1 MCSNLNWQKQTSKW
15 SPAQSL
21 MATVCVL
28 SAKEVPLPS
37 TTALDRQDTAKQLL
51 ENSFCKNVHQDPR
64 PKTRGHS
71 KLLSLFTL
79 WVIHRFL
86 SHTWFFMRCAAIPQR
101 WWFVIATGATD
112 AETLKLQATRSKMA
126 SQTSLHQCV
135 CGKPCLLWCLGKD
148 EFDIER
154 FDIKR
159 SRMILRSLSEF
170 LPLSAGARYLYK
182 YMIYSTLFFEW

>member
-1 MCSNLNWQKQTSKW
+1 MPKRCHYQVQQPLTDR
-15 SPAQSL
+15 
-21 MATVCVL
+21 T
-28 SAKEVPLPS
+28 LPS
-37 TTALDRQDTAKQLL
+37 SFSKIV
-51 ENSFCKNVHQDPR
+51 FCKNVHQDRR

-101 WWFVIATGATD
+101 WLFVIATGATD
-112 AETLKLQATRSKMA
+112 PETLKLQATRSKMA

-159 SRMILRSLSEF
+159 SRMIFRSLSEF

-182 YMIYSTLFFEW
+182 YMITIYIYIYIYDIFNAFFEW